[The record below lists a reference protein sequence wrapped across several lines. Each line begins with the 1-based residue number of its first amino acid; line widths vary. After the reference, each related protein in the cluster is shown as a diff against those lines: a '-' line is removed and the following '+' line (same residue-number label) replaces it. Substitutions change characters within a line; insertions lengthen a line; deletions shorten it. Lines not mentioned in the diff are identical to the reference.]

1 METCSF
7 KTNASLLLFSK
18 NLTQPYDVEGNIF
31 FGKRVI
37 SEVQQWFWF
46 YFSMLFIFLLNS
58 SKEEFNMATKVCVCV
73 CVRAKLTLCDPMDH
87 SLPGSTDN
95 GIFQATILEWVA
107 MLSSRG
113 SSQLRDQICI
123 SYIAGRSFTAE
134 PLEKAL
140 KKYIHYIKAFYQPIK
155 PFILS
160 SVERQ
165 RIMSRISLN

>member
-7 KTNASLLLFSK
+7 KTNASLLLFSE
-18 NLTQPYDVEGNIF
+18 NLAQPYDVEGNIF

-37 SEVQQWFWF
+37 SEVQQWF
-46 YFSMLFIFLLNS
+46 YFSMLFIYFLLNS
-58 SKEEFNMATKVCVCV
+58 SKEEFNMATKVCVCVCV

-87 SLPGSTDN
+87 SLPGSSDN
-95 GIFQATILEWVA
+95 GIFQAAILEWVA

-134 PLEKAL
+134 PLGKAL
-140 KKYIHYIKAFYQPIK
+140 KKYIHYIKHSIN
-155 PFILS
+155 LS
-160 SVERQ
+160 SH
-165 RIMSRISLN
+165 SFFYL